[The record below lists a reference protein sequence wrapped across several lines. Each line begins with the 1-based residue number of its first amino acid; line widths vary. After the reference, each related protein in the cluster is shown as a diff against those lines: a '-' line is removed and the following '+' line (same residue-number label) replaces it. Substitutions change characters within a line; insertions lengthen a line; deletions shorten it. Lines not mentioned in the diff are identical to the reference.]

1 MLNQVSNSKTGL
13 LTGLNCHFLNSSVT
27 AFRSELCTEF
37 VPQSFAF
44 AVIIFVVSFCAFC
57 AAIGA
62 YLLAYRVTYN
72 LKIIGEMKGGF
83 LLPKENN
90 NYFKIEDDFKT

>member
-1 MLNQVSNSKTGL
+1 MLDEVSNSKTGL

-27 AFRSELCTEF
+27 AFRNELCISF
-37 VPQSFAF
+37 VPYSFAF
-44 AVIIFVVSFCAFC
+44 AVIIFVASFCAFF

-72 LKIIGEMKGGF
+72 LKLKS
-83 LLPKENN
+83 
-90 NYFKIEDDFKT
+90 